1 MLHLTNGDATAAA
14 LAKAG
19 IEGTIVSVDD
29 ILMEGPL
36 RNALATP
43 ADLVHRAT
51 WLQARLGIPKGEY
64 LAHAGRRARHAREA
78 GADAREVVLWSE
90 EDLFCQANLA
100 HFLATA
106 ARPDAL
112 RVAAPAEGHV
122 ATLAPEALRERLA
135 RRRAVRAEHVH
146 AARRFFDALASP
158 DPRAVERFAREG
170 APVWPALA
178 NGARLHLARFPHARD
193 GLGALE
199 RALLRTLEAGPRT
212 FREAFAA
219 YAAAPPGFYGIGDQ
233 QALAAL
239 REMAREPALAFVDD
253 PRALED
259 AASDARWAL
268 TPLGREVLA
277 GRKDAVEA
285 RGVDWWLGGVEL
297 KGPRA
302 AWRYDG
308 AEGLLRESL

>member
-1 MLHLTNGDATAAA
+1 MLHLTNGHATASA
-14 LAKAG
+14 LVKAG
-19 IEGTIVSVDD
+19 IEGSIVSIDD

-36 RNALATP
+36 RNGLATP
-43 ADLVHRAT
+43 SDLVHRAT
-51 WLQARLGIPKGEY
+51 WLQAHLGIAKGEY

-78 GADAREVVLWSE
+78 GAKGEEVVLWSE

-100 HFLATA
+100 HFLSTSA
-106 ARPDAL
+106 
-112 RVAAPAEGHV
+112 H
-122 ATLAPEALRERLA
+122 PEALRIASPARGNVATLPPEELRALLA
-135 RRRAVRAEHVH
+135 RRRAVRVEHVH

-158 DPRAVERFAREG
+158 DPRAVERLAREG

-178 NGARLHLARFPHARD
+178 EGARLHLARFPHARD

-199 RALLRTLEAGPRT
+199 RAVLRTLEAGPRA

-219 YAAAPPGFYGIGDQ
+219 YAAAPPGAYGIGDV

-239 REMAREPALAFVDD
+239 RAMAREPSLCFVDD
-253 PRALED
+253 PRAAED

-268 TPLGREVLA
+268 TDLGRDVLA
-277 GRKDAVEA
+277 GKRDAAEA
-285 RGVDWWLGGVEL
+285 RGVAWWLGGVEL

-302 AWRYDG
+302 AWRWDDEKLVPG
-308 AEGLLRESL
+308 